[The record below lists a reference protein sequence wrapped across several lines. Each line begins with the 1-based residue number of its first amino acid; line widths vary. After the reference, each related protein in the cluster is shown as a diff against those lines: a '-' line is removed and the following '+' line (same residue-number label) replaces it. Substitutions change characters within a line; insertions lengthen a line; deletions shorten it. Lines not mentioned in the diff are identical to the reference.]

1 FNKRG
6 NGGYGM
12 TTETGGA
19 AGCVFPLDGA
29 EIWPGCCG
37 KPRHPGSSYCPE
49 HHARCHLAAGS
60 LAEWRRLQLVE
71 ALAWAAGGRM
81 GAIAGD
87 PPAAALQRLD
97 RLSRLF
103 LSQNRSCFVSPK
115 GATMTRSRRP
125 NAAAPSATSDLAAT
139 SD

>member
-1 FNKRG
+1 
-6 NGGYGM
+6 M

-71 ALAWAAGGRM
+71 ALAWAAGGRI
-81 GAIAGD
+81 GAIARD

-103 LSQNRSCFVSPK
+103 LSRNRSRFVSSE
-115 GATMTRSRRP
+115 GATMTRSRP
-125 NAAAPSATSDLAAT
+125 NTVAAAQSATGDLAAVGDLA
-139 SD
+139 SPAD